1 MEAIEEVKMIEFFGD
16 PSKAVK
22 IGTSLDSSF
31 ERNLTDFLR
40 EHSDVFAWEAS
51 DMQGVSPEI
60 MVHKLNVH
68 PEARPVKQKKRAFGV
83 DRNRIIKEE
92 VGEAVKDQ
100 LHPTSPIPRV
110 VGKCRVS
117 PKTTENGGCVST
129 SRT

>member
-1 MEAIEEVKMIEFFGD
+1 MPQTTPGKHQEQTPHRESTTKSPEENKRRKIEQERMEAIEEVKMIEFFGD

-68 PEARPVKQKKRAFGV
+68 PEARPVKQKKGPS
-83 DRNRIIKEE
+83 E
-92 VGEAVKDQ
+92 
-100 LHPTSPIPRV
+100 
-110 VGKCRVS
+110 
-117 PKTTENGGCVST
+117 
-129 SRT
+129 